1 MRFAAN
7 GFLCCNTVRG
17 GSQLGQASYSL
28 RQLRRSFSGAFV
40 QRLVNAIRVETSM
53 SEIFR
58 PISSHRR
65 RLALRKAVGGPRWTR
80 TTYVRV
86 VAAEGRAGDYPSRMR
101 LLVVLDEGL
110 PEAN

>member
-7 GFLCCNTVRG
+7 GFLCRNTVRG

-28 RQLRRSFSGAFV
+28 CQLRRSFCGALV
-40 QRLVNAIRVETSM
+40 QRLVNANQSRNSM

-58 PISSHRR
+58 PISFQRR
-65 RLALRKAVGGPRWTR
+65 RLALRKAVGGPRWAR

-86 VAAEGRAGDYPSRMR
+86 VAAEGRAGGYPSRMR
-101 LLVVLDEGL
+101 LL
-110 PEAN
+110 